1 MGMGPK
7 ERKEQSASPI
17 LGRIAYV
24 FRQSATVFFEKP
36 TFYLF
41 YVLFAATMIG
51 LFFGMNFSPLYLILL
66 FCIWIAEVSIEFD
79 LFKLKEKLKN
89 IKDAER

>member
-7 ERKEQSASPI
+7 ERKEQSSSPI
-17 LGRIAYV
+17 LGRISYV
-24 FRQSATVFFEKP
+24 FRQSATAFFEKP

-41 YVLFAATMIG
+41 YFLFSATMIG
-51 LFFGMNFSPLYLILL
+51 LFFGMDFPPLYLILL
-66 FCIWIAEVSIEFD
+66 FCIWISEVSIEFD
-79 LFKLKEKLKN
+79 LFNLKKRIKN